1 MHQFAGVC
9 CTIRCGKGRQEKG
22 RKSIS
27 GRDGGV
33 VVALINGTSN
43 QVKGE
48 KLTDILKHV
57 I

>member
-1 MHQFAGVC
+1 M
-9 CTIRCGKGRQEKG
+9 GRPEKG

-43 QVKGE
+43 QVKG
-48 KLTDILKHV
+48 KTDRHSEAQHLV
-57 I
+57 TLGLL